1 MGQCM
6 FNGCRERAT
15 HALKLVVPDVDT
27 EKTASEAVL
36 GLELCQTHITKARA
50 SVFFESGGEP
60 FKGAIRL
67 SARPG
72 TAPDFDNAYTEGVP
86 LGSSEHQAHAAVQNP
101 KAN

>member
-27 EKTASEAVL
+27 SRTASEAVL
-36 GLELCQTHITKARA
+36 GLELCHTHTTKAKA
-50 SVFFESGGEP
+50 ADFFDAAGEA
-60 FKGAIRL
+60 FKDAIRAA
-67 SARPG
+67 ARPG

-86 LGSSEHQAHAAVQNP
+86 LGSAEHQAHSSAQNP

>member
-36 GLELCQTHITKARA
+36 GLELCHTHTSKAKA
-50 SVFFESGGEP
+50 TDFFAAAGEP
-60 FKGAIRL
+60 FKQAIRM